1 MAQYTV
7 LRGQPLSKEIPY
19 RDPDAAFALTGS
31 DGNGKRA
38 YLPVG
43 KSMVERHIFLLGG
56 PSTGKTGMLRQLA
69 RNLRVMLTEQDCLVV
84 LDATGESYNLL
95 HQKGDIVLAA
105 DDRAGKT
112 AWNIFQELP
121 QEQDVLQEAAQ
132 LCDDLFSGRI
142 ARADNPY
149 TETAARDLLMSLV
162 VCLARRGD
170 QSLKNNQALR
180 ELIEGFDVKTMLD
193 LLDSEPELKSY
204 RAYLQGDNEERILGV
219 ISALQKA
226 AREIFRG
233 QFAGKGTQSARA
245 VVEERAGKTLFI
257 CAGLDNGLRDAACAL
272 MGQVIRCCLNQHKKA
287 GQVYLVMDDFCAL
300 PALPYMEEAF
310 SQGRSAGLNI
320 VCSAPAVTAVQRAY
334 PHGATAILGAAGTVA
349 AFRLRDAES
358 RRFVSELHGSCRIQE
373 SCASLAQPRNTLEQ
387 IVDAPVISDEE
398 LTTLQPGEMIL
409 TTMHYPPF
417 RFKLKST
424 EK

>member
-43 KSMVERHIFLLGG
+43 KSMVERHMLLLGG

-95 HQKGDIVLAA
+95 HQKGDVVLAA

-112 AWNIFQELP
+112 AWNIFQEL
-121 QEQDVLQEAAQ
+121 QEEQDVLQEVSQ
-132 LCDDLFSGRI
+132 ICEHLFAGRI
-142 ARADNPY
+142 SRAENPY
-149 TETAARDLLMSLV
+149 AETAARDLLMALI

-219 ISALQKA
+219 ISSLQKA
-226 AREIFRG
+226 SREIFRG
-233 QFAGKGTQSARA
+233 QFGGKGTQSVRA
-245 VVEERAGKTLFI
+245 VVEEKAGKTLFI
-257 CAGLDNGLRDAACAL
+257 CAGLENGMRDAACAL
-272 MGQVIRCCLNQHKKA
+272 MGQVFRCCLNGRKKT
-287 GQVYLVMDDFCAL
+287 GKVYLVMDDFCAL

-310 SQGRSAGLNI
+310 SQGRSAGLSI
-320 VCSAPAVTAVQRAY
+320 VCSATSVATVQRLY
-334 PHGATAILGAAGTVA
+334 PQAAETILGTAGTVA

-358 RRFVSELHGSCRIQE
+358 RRFVRELHGSCRIQE
-373 SCASLAQPRNTLEQ
+373 SYASLAQPRNMLEQ
-387 IVDAPVISDEE
+387 IVDAPVISDDD

-417 RFKLKST
+417 RFRIKST